1 MTLVA
6 VVGAGPAG
14 LAAASAALDA
24 GAEVILLDAAPALG
38 GQFWRHRPGDG
49 AERARLQHGWPR
61 FTALRDALG
70 ASARCRVLVG
80 AQVWAIDH
88 ADGQADDHA
97 DGHVRLHL
105 AIGEADHPQR
115 AMESLQPDALVL
127 ATGAH
132 DHTLPFPGWDLPG
145 VVTGGAAQ
153 ALAKAEGLAVG
164 ERVVVAG
171 AGPFLLPVAA
181 SLAAVGA
188 RVLGVHEA
196 SRLRAIASCWTRASG
211 SARAFGSARAEG
223 STWAAGRAQAG
234 IMPRKLGELAGYAAG
249 QLRARIPY
257 RLGSGVV
264 AAQGRDRLEAVT
276 VAALD
281 GDWAP
286 VPGTERTIACDGL
299 AVSHGFTPRL
309 ELAIAAGCELTRGGP
324 FDRFV
329 TVDRDQRTSVAGVF
343 AAGEIT
349 GIGGADAALREGA
362 LAGWIAGGG
371 APEDPRARTAR
382 RAVVGYRAFSRG
394 LAAAH
399 GIRPGWRGWLDDA
412 TLVCRCEEVSYAG
425 LRDAAAATGSR
436 GLRSL
441 KLVTRAGLGPCQG
454 RICGR
459 TVEAL
464 LTADGTSPFL
474 DEVLPDRRPLAGL
487 VRFAELA
494 QSPQSTFESHER
506 PQT

>member
-1 MTLVA
+1 MTLVV

-24 GAEVILLDAAPALG
+24 GADVTILDAAPALG
-38 GQFWRHRPGDG
+38 GQFWRHRPVGS
-49 AERARLQHGWPR
+49 AREARLQHGWPR
-61 FTALRDALG
+61 FTALRRALT
-70 ASARCRVLVG
+70 ASARCRIVTG
-80 AQVWAIDH
+80 AQVWAVDRD
-88 ADGQADDHA
+88 DGQ
-97 DGHVRLHL
+97 VRLHL
-105 AIGEADHPQR
+105 AVGEADHPQR
-115 AMESLQPDALVL
+115 SMESLQPQALVL

-164 ERVVVAG
+164 ERVAVAG

-196 SRLRAIASCWTRASG
+196 SRPRAL
-211 SARAFGSARAEG
+211 
-223 STWAAGRAQAG
+223 AAGWSRAAGWGQAG
-234 IMPRKLGELAGYAAG
+234 IMPRKLGELAGYAGG
-249 QLRARIPY
+249 QLRGRIPY
-257 RLGSGVV
+257 RLGTAVV
-264 AAQGRDRLEAVT
+264 AARGDGRLEEIT
-276 VAALD
+276 VAGLD
-281 GDWAP
+281 DSWAP
-286 VPGTERTIACDGL
+286 VPGTERVIACDAL

-309 ELAIAAGCELTRGGP
+309 ELAIAAGCALTAGGP

-329 TVDRDQRTSVAGVF
+329 TVDADQRTSEPGVY

-349 GIGGADAALREGA
+349 GIGGADAALSEGA

-371 APEDPRARTAR
+371 APDDPRARAAR
-382 RAVVGYRAFSRG
+382 RGVARYRAFSRG

-399 GIRPGWRGWLDDA
+399 GIRPGWRRWLDDA
-412 TLVCRCEEVSYAG
+412 TVICRCEEVSYGALTG
-425 LRDAAAATGSR
+425 AATATASR

-464 LTADGTSPFL
+464 LTGDGARPFL
-474 DEVLPDRRPLAGL
+474 DGVLPDRRPMAAL

-494 QSPQSTFESHER
+494 QSPIQPHER
-506 PQT
+506 PEP

>member
-1 MTLVA
+1 MTRVV

-14 LAAASAALDA
+14 LSAASAALDA
-24 GAEVILLDAAPALG
+24 GADVTVLDAAPALG
-38 GQFWRHRPGDG
+38 GQFWRHRPADRAGQ
-49 AERARLQHGWPR
+49 ARLQHGWPR
-61 FTALRDALG
+61 FTALRDALT
-70 ASARCRVLVG
+70 ANARCRVVTS
-80 AQVWAIDH
+80 AQVWAVDQD
-88 ADGQADDHA
+88 AGQ
-97 DGHVRLHL
+97 VRLHV
-105 AIGEADHPQR
+105 AVGEADHPSR
-115 AMESLQPDALVL
+115 SMESFQPQALVL

-153 ALAKAEGLAVG
+153 ALAKADGVAVG
-164 ERVVVAG
+164 GRVVVAG

-196 SRLRAIASCWTRASG
+196 SRPRAL
-211 SARAFGSARAEG
+211 
-223 STWAAGRAQAG
+223 AAGWSRSAGWSRAAGWGQAA
-234 IMPRKLGELAGYAAG
+234 IMPRKLGELAGYAG
-249 QLRARIPY
+249 RQLRGRIPY
-257 RLGSGVV
+257 RLGTGVV
-264 AAQGRDRLEAVT
+264 AARGDGRLEEVT
-276 VAALD
+276 IARLD
-281 GDWAP
+281 ERWAP
-286 VPGTERTIACDGL
+286 VPGTERVIACDAV

-309 ELAIAAGCELTRGGP
+309 ELAIAAGCALSAGGP

-329 TVDRDQRTSVAGVF
+329 TVDADQRTSVPGVY

-349 GIGGADAALREGA
+349 GIGGADAALSEGA

-371 APEDPRARTAR
+371 APDAPRARAAR
-382 RAVVGYRAFSRG
+382 RGAAGYRSFSRG

-399 GIRPGWRGWLDDA
+399 GIRPGWRRWLDD
-412 TLVCRCEEVSYAG
+412 TTVVCRCEEVTYGALTGAAG
-425 LRDAAAATGSR
+425 ATAAR

-454 RICGR
+454 RVCGR

-464 LTADGTSPFL
+464 LTRDGARPFL
-474 DEVLPDRRPLAGL
+474 DGVLPDRRPMAAL

-494 QSPQSTFESHER
+494 QSPIQPHER
-506 PQT
+506 PEP